1 MVSYKKRF
9 FWEWAKGPLFL
20 LAVLGGQVTRLAGK
34 NISTHGTEKIEEMI
48 CPSIVG
54 AGYDL
59 IRIKFSDEHNKTLQI
74 MIERRDRGLITVDDC
89 AIVSRLVS
97 PLLDVGD
104 PVPNSYT
111 LEVSSP
117 GIDRPLVKVEDF
129 ERFVGFK
136 AAVETKRPIYDRKKF
151 RGLIS
156 SVIGNSIRIEINGKY
171 VDLPFEEI
179 RQASLI
185 ITDEL
190 IEASRREASA
200 ASRMEH

>member
-1 MVSYKKRF
+1 M
-9 FWEWAKGPLFL
+9 
-20 LAVLGGQVTRLAGK
+20 TRLAGK

-59 IRIKFSDEHNKTLQI
+59 VQIKFLEEDNKTLQI
-74 MIERRDRGLITVDDC
+74 LIERQDRGPITVDDC
-89 AIVSRLVS
+89 AIVSRVVS

-117 GIDRPLVKVEDF
+117 GIERPLVKVEDF
-129 ERFVGFK
+129 ERFLGFK
-136 AAVETKRPIYDRKKF
+136 AIVETKRPISDRKKF
-151 RGLIS
+151 CGLIS
-156 SVIGNSIRIEINGKY
+156 GVIGNRIRIEIDGEY
-171 VDLPFEEI
+171 VDLPFDGI
-179 RQASLI
+179 RQASLLT
-185 ITDEL
+185 TDEL

-200 ASRMEH
+200 SSRMEH

>member
-1 MVSYKKRF
+1 M
-9 FWEWAKGPLFL
+9 
-20 LAVLGGQVTRLAGK
+20 TRLAGK

-59 IRIKFSDEHNKTLQI
+59 VQIKFLDEQNKTLQI
-74 MIERRDRGLITVDDC
+74 MIERRDRGPITVDDC
-89 AIVSRLVS
+89 AIVSRVVS

-117 GIDRPLVKVEDF
+117 GIERPLIKVEDF

-136 AAVETKRPIYDRKKF
+136 AAVETKRPLYEQKRF

-156 SVIGNSIRIEINGKY
+156 SVIDNNIRIKFDGKY

-190 IEASRREASA
+190 IEASRIEASA

>member
-1 MVSYKKRF
+1 M
-9 FWEWAKGPLFL
+9 A
-20 LAVLGGQVTRLAGK
+20 RLAGK

-59 IRIKFSDEHNKTLQI
+59 VQIKFLEEDNKTLQI
-74 MIERRDRGLITVDDC
+74 MIERRDRGPITVDDC
-89 AIVSRLVS
+89 ATVSRVVS

-104 PVPNSYT
+104 PVPNSYS

-117 GIDRPLVKVEDF
+117 GIERPLVKVEDF

-156 SVIGNSIRIEINGKY
+156 SVIGNSIRIEIDGKC
-171 VDLPFEEI
+171 VELSFEEI

>member
-1 MVSYKKRF
+1 M
-9 FWEWAKGPLFL
+9 
-20 LAVLGGQVTRLAGK
+20 TRLASK
-34 NISTHGTEKIEEMI
+34 NINTHGIEKIEEMV

-59 IRIKFSDEHNKTLQI
+59 IQIKFLDEQKKTLQI
-74 MIERRDRGLITVDDC
+74 MIERRDRSPITLDDC
-89 AIVSRLVS
+89 AIVSRVVS

-117 GIDRPLVKVEDF
+117 GIERPLVKVEDF

-136 AAVETKRPIYDRKKF
+136 AAVETKHSISGRKKF
-151 RGLIS
+151 RGIIS
-156 SVIGNSIRIEINGKY
+156 SVIGSSIRIEIDGKN
-171 VDLPFEEI
+171 LCFPFEGI

-190 IEASRREASA
+190 IEASRREMSA